1 MAVAKRAGAE
11 GLRMEADEVARMR
24 RLEEYDIIG
33 TSPEREYDDIARL
46 AADALKAPIALLC
59 LTESDRHW
67 FKAHIGTNL
76 VEVPRSESFCDYT
89 LHEDRVFVVPD
100 ASADPRFRDYPLVA
114 GLPGLRFYAGKSIV
128 AADGHQIGTLCVC
141 DTDPRSGIDARQTR
155 ALESLAR
162 LAADRLE
169 LRRHQMRMQLERR
182 RAAEAEAEA
191 RRAHERLRDAIEMVP
206 QALVFRD
213 ADDRYVLWNQ
223 RYAEL
228 YSDIAD
234 LLKPGISYEEI
245 LRASLDRGNHVE
257 AIDDKEAWLAS
268 RLVKC
273 NGVSPIREQKL
284 RDGRWLRLEER
295 RTADGGVVGVHID
308 ITELKTREAH
318 FRLLFEGNPL
328 PMFVFDRKTLC
339 MLAVN
344 KAMTD
349 QLGYDRDALIGMNIL
364 NLHTE
369 DERTVVGA
377 VACSDRVDA
386 SPVIVRRYIT
396 ASGGIIHALP
406 YRQVIDYQGTPAVLV
421 ALVDVTERIAA
432 EERVSYLAHHD
443 ILTGLPNRAAF
454 ESRLDRAV
462 SEARRTR
469 TNVGLCLVDIDH
481 FKDINDTLGHG
492 AGDAV
497 LRFVADHL
505 RQAVRTSDFIARLGG
520 DEFAVI
526 LPDISGDRA
535 LEVVS
540 KRLLDLDAS
549 GMKDVALPMGLSASV
564 GIARF
569 PADAWTAEELIQN
582 ADIALYRSKSSGRA
596 RLTVFDSELR
606 RRIHERINLKNR
618 FRNAIR
624 DGEIVP
630 YYQPIIDLNSGL
642 VCGLESLARW
652 RHPESGVIAAGAF
665 ADVFEDA
672 ELSAELGLAMLE
684 RLTDDMHDWER
695 LGLPYCRVGLNVTA
709 GDLRLPGFVDEVLAT
724 LSAKQLDPA
733 RLLIEVT
740 ENVVIDREDG
750 LVITALNELAR
761 NGLRIALDD
770 FGTGHASLTHLK
782 KVDVFSLKIDQ
793 SFVRNLAGNR
803 EDRAIVNAVI
813 GLGASLGIRTVA
825 EGIETI
831 EQAEML
837 RAAGCTAGQG
847 FLFSRPIPA
856 GEIPRLVT
864 AYANA
869 PWSPGMNADA
879 ATRVA

>member
-1 MAVAKRAGAE
+1 MAEAKRARAE
-11 GLRMEADEVARMR
+11 RSRLAADEVARMR
-24 RLEEYDIIG
+24 RLEEYDIVG

-46 AADALKAPIALLC
+46 AADAFDAPIALLC

-67 FKAHIGTNL
+67 FKAHIGTDL
-76 VEVPRSESFCDYT
+76 DAVPRNESFCDYAMQD
-89 LHEDRVFVVPD
+89 DRVFVVPD
-100 ASADPRFRDYPLVA
+100 ASLDPRFARYPLVA
-114 GLPGLRFYAGKSIV
+114 GSPGIRFYAGKTIV
-128 AADGHQIGTLCVC
+128 AADGHQLGTLCIC
-141 DTDPRSGIDARQTR
+141 DTAPRAGIDARQSR
-155 ALESLAR
+155 SLESLAR

-169 LRRHQMRMQLERR
+169 LRRHQLRMQSERR

-191 RRAHERLRDAIEMVP
+191 RRAHEWLRDAIEITP
-206 QALVFRD
+206 EALVFRD
-213 ADDRYVLWNQ
+213 ADDRFVLWNR

-234 LLKPGISYEEI
+234 LLKPGVAYEEI
-245 LRASLDRGNHVE
+245 LRKSLERGNYVE
-257 AIDDKEAWLAS
+257 AIDDKEDWLAS
-268 RLVKC
+268 RLVKR

-284 RDGRWLRLEER
+284 RDGRWLQLEER

-328 PMFVFDRKTLC
+328 PMFVFERKSLA

-344 KAMTD
+344 RAMAD

-364 NLHTE
+364 QLHPE
-369 DERTVVGA
+369 EERAMVQS
-377 VACSDRVDA
+377 VASSDRVDT

-421 ALVDVTERIAA
+421 ALVDVTERLAA

-454 ESRLDRAV
+454 ETRLERAV
-462 SEARRTR
+462 AEARRSR

-492 AGDAV
+492 AGDTV
-497 LRFVADHL
+497 LRFVSDHL
-505 RQAVRTSDFIARLGG
+505 RQAVRTSDFVARLGG
-520 DEFAVI
+520 DEFAVL

-540 KRLLDLDAS
+540 QRLLDLDPS
-549 GMKDVALPMGLSASV
+549 GLKDLTLPMGLSASV

-569 PADAWTAEELIQN
+569 PADAWTAEQLVQN

-618 FRNAIR
+618 FGQAIR
-624 DGEIVP
+624 AGEIVP
-630 YYQPIIDLNSGL
+630 HYQPILDLNTGL

-652 RHPESGVIAAGAF
+652 RHPERGVIAAGAF
-665 ADVFEDA
+665 ADVFEDP

-684 RLTDDMHDWER
+684 RCTDDMRDWEKLR
-695 LGLPYCRVGLNVTA
+695 LPYCRVGLNVTA
-709 GDLRLPGFVDEVLAT
+709 GDLRMPGFVDEVLAT
-724 LSAKQLDPA
+724 LGAKGLDPS
-733 RLLIEVT
+733 RMLIEVT

-761 NGLRIALDD
+761 RGLRIALDD

-782 KVDVFSLKIDQ
+782 KVAVFTLKIDQ
-793 SFVRNLAGNR
+793 SFVRNVVKNR

-813 GLGASLGIRTVA
+813 GLGANLGIRTVA
-825 EGIETI
+825 EGIETM
-831 EQAEML
+831 EQAELL
-837 RAAGCTAGQG
+837 RMAACTAGQG
-847 FLFSRPIPA
+847 YLFSPPVPSVEVPKLIRA
-856 GEIPRLVT
+856 FVK
-864 AYANA
+864 A
-869 PWSPGMNADA
+869 PWAPSSSHA

>member
-1 MAVAKRAGAE
+1 MAKAKHTGADAP
-11 GLRMEADEVARMR
+11 RMEADEVARMR

-46 AADALKAPIALLC
+46 AADALNAPIALLC
-59 LTESDRHW
+59 LTERDRHW
-67 FKAHIGTNL
+67 FKAHIGTDL
-76 VEVPRSESFCDYT
+76 VEVPRSESFCD
-89 LHEDRVFVVPD
+89 HAMRDDRVFVVPD

-114 GLPGLRFYAGKSIV
+114 GPPGLRFYAGKTIV

-141 DTDPRSGIDARQTR
+141 DTEPRSGIDARQTR

-169 LRRHQMRMQLERR
+169 LRRHQLRMQLERH

-191 RRAHERLRDAIEMVP
+191 RRAHERLRDTIEMVP

-257 AIDDKEAWLAS
+257 AIDDKEAWLAN
-268 RLVKC
+268 RLAKR
-273 NGVSPIREQKL
+273 NGVAPIREQKL
-284 RDGRWLRLEER
+284 RDGRWLRIEER
-295 RTADGGVVGVHID
+295 QTADGGVVGVHID

-328 PMFVFDRKTLC
+328 PMFVFDRSSLVL
-339 MLAVN
+339 LAVN
-344 KAMTD
+344 QAMID
-349 QLGYDRDALIGMNIL
+349 QLGYDRDALIGMNVL
-364 NLHTE
+364 ALHAQ
-369 DERTVVGA
+369 DERDTVRTVIG
-377 VACSDRVDA
+377 SDRLEM
-386 SPVIVRRYIT
+386 SPVVVRRYIS
-396 ASGGIIHALP
+396 AGGSIIHALP
-406 YRQVIDYQGTPAVLV
+406 YRQVIDYHGTSAVLV

-443 ILTGLPNRAAF
+443 TLTGLPNRAAF
-454 ESRLDRAV
+454 EARLDGAV

-469 TNVGLCLVDIDH
+469 TNVGLCLIDIDH

-540 KRLLDLDAS
+540 KRLLGLDAVRL
-549 GMKDVALPMGLSASV
+549 KEVALPAGLSASI

-569 PADAWTAEELIQN
+569 PADAWTAEQLIQN
-582 ADIALYRSKSSGRA
+582 ADIALYRSKTSGRA

-618 FRNAIR
+618 FRQAIR
-624 DGEIVP
+624 AGEIMP
-630 YYQPIIDLNSGL
+630 YYQAIIDLDSGR
-642 VCGLESLARW
+642 VCGLEALARW
-652 RHPESGVIAAGAF
+652 RHPDRGVIAAGAF

-684 RLTDDMHDWER
+684 RSTDDMQDWER
-695 LGLPYCRVGLNVTA
+695 LRLPYCRIGLNVTA

-724 LSAKQLDPA
+724 LSAKRLDPT
-733 RLLIEVT
+733 RLLVEVT

-761 NGLRIALDD
+761 HGLRIALDD

-793 SFVRNLAGNR
+793 SFVRNLVGNR

-831 EQAEML
+831 EQAAML

-847 FLFSRPIPA
+847 YLFSRPIPA
-856 GEIPRLVT
+856 GEVPRLVT
-864 AYANA
+864 AYADT
-869 PWSPGMNADA
+869 PWSPAANA